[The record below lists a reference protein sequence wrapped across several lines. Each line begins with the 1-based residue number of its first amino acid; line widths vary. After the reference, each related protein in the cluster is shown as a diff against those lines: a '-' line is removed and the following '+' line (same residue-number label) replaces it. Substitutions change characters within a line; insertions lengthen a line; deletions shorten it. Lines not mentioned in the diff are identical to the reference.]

1 MTSENN
7 MTTQSP
13 SQNRAAS
20 NSRRFIVG
28 VSLLAMALL
37 MFVFFI
43 QNSQPGE
50 TATFGTNLTG
60 PDQAIPIPDIVLP
73 VQPTL
78 YVLLGITVILGAWI
92 LFRKT
97 RSMGWMVSVAV
108 LCFVTSF
115 MIWATQDK
123 SFSLVGML
131 GTTLISATPIAL
143 AALCGVVSERAAVI
157 NIALEGIMLIA
168 AQTAVVSAT
177 LAHNLYVGLVVAIL
191 TGAFVA
197 AIHAVLVIRF
207 RVDQIVSGTAIN
219 IFATGSTAFI
229 AKFYLEKQINLLNN
243 SGTFPS
249 IPIPLL
255 SKIPIL
261 GPILF
266 NKDLIFYLT
275 LILVVVVHFLIFYTP
290 WGLRT
295 RAVGEHPKAADTL
308 GINVYLM
315 RYVNVILGGMIAG
328 VGGAYFTIGS
338 VGRFDQNMTNGKG
351 FIGLAAMI
359 FGNWNPIGA
368 YLASLLFGFSDAL
381 GLKMRLLNT
390 PIPSDFLS
398 MAPYIVTIIVLTGV
412 IGRAAPPA
420 ADGQNYEKQ

>member
-1 MTSENN
+1 N
-7 MTTQSP
+7 
-13 SQNRAAS
+13 
-20 NSRRFIVG
+20 
-28 VSLLAMALL
+28 
-37 MFVFFI
+37 
-43 QNSQPGE
+43 
-50 TATFGTNLTG
+50 
-60 PDQAIPIPDIVLP
+60 
-73 VQPTL
+73 
-78 YVLLGITVILGAWI
+78 
-92 LFRKT
+92 
-97 RSMGWMVSVAV
+97 
-108 LCFVTSF
+108 
-115 MIWATQDK
+115 

-143 AALCGVVSERAAVI
+143 AALCGVMSERAAVV
-157 NIALEGIMLIA
+157 NIAIEGILLIS
-168 AQTAVVSAT
+168 AQTAVVAAT
-177 LAHNLYVGLVVAIL
+177 VTHNLYIGLVVAIL
-191 TGAFVA
+191 TGAAVA

-219 IFATGSTAFI
+219 IFATGATSFI
-229 AKFYLEKQINLLNN
+229 AKFYLEKDINLLNN
-243 SGTFPS
+243 SGTFPAL
-249 IPIPLL
+249 PIPLL

-266 NKDLIFYLT
+266 NNDLIFYMT
-275 LILVVVVHFLIFYTP
+275 LVLVILVHFVLFYTP

-368 YLASLLFGFSDAL
+368 YLASLLFGFADSL
-381 GLKMRLLNT
+381 QLKMEILST
-390 PIPSDFLS
+390 PIPSDFLA

-412 IGRAAPPA
+412 IGRAIPPA
-420 ADGQNYEKQ
+420 ADGKSYEKQ